1 MTENIEIKIVEI
13 VEENGIEIDCE
24 GEFGNIDSI
33 KFISM
38 LVSIEQEFNIE
49 IPDDFLL
56 LENIPNIDS
65 ITAVVKNELS
75 KINA

>member
-1 MTENIEIKIVEI
+1 MKDIIEAKIIEI
-13 VEENGIEIDCE
+13 VEENGIEIDDE
-24 GEFGNIDSI
+24 GNFDNIDSI

-38 LVSIEQEFNIE
+38 LVSIEQEFDIE

-56 LENIPNIDS
+56 LEKAPNIDS
-65 ITAVVKNELS
+65 ITAVVENELS

>member
-1 MTENIEIKIVEI
+1 MIDKIEARVIEI
-13 VEENGIEIDCE
+13 VEENGIEIDDE
-24 GEFGNIDSI
+24 GKFDNVDSI

-56 LENIPNIDS
+56 LDNILNISS
-65 ITAVVKNELS
+65 ITAIVENELS